1 MHVLFQRA
9 NSNPFIM
16 RDRAS
21 NYKSVVCLPTFIAAA
36 LGRLDLVADRKVR

>member
-36 LGRLDLVADRKVR
+36 LAAPIDVALG